1 MTVASSG
8 SGLSS
13 TGRPGIRFNSSGGAA
28 AGATHSRLARIARA
42 LRTSAIR
49 SLFVLSG
56 RVALRYSGARIPA
69 NPGAAR
75 VVGGVRYKLR
85 GRLAARV
92 DGGDPD
98 AQRRSRV
105 PASAPDRPSV
115 SPSRC
120 AVNASS
126 TVPAREDNPVPS
138 ATTSTVPKD
147 VLLLTFKVNLLDG
160 WIAGLV
166 TAILP
171 AQADVPALPH
181 HPARSATGE
190 CGLVGYSNASA
201 GRSKTRRIRSA
212 TTPSGRS
219 ATSITQP
226 TRGSTAI
233 TPPSA
238 SSELREEERRR
249 P

>member
-85 GRLAARV
+85 GRLAARG

-105 PASAPDRPSV
+105 PASAPDRPSASPSRCAV
-115 SPSRC
+115 NPSPPGPRRAPASAPARPSGGPSRC

-181 HPARSATGE
+181 HPAQTG
-190 CGLVGYSNASA
+190 
-201 GRSKTRRIRSA
+201 
-212 TTPSGRS
+212 
-219 ATSITQP
+219 
-226 TRGSTAI
+226 
-233 TPPSA
+233 
-238 SSELREEERRR
+238 
-249 P
+249 

>member
-69 NPGAAR
+69 NPGAAP
-75 VVGGVRYKLR
+75 VVGG
-85 GRLAARV
+85 
-92 DGGDPD
+92 GGDPPR
-98 AQRRSRV
+98 APLPPRA
-105 PASAPDRPSV
+105 PASPPDGPSV